1 MYLTGNGF
9 GSTPMKQS
17 ELSQL
22 LNLIFSRTL
31 NVHFTPLLSALRSAR
46 KCITANPPSIIIGK
60 HLLQHCRTVPIKRLH
75 VLLMCECVVLRN
87 KYTHILKSLHICT
100 YAAKV
105 SLKSERY
112 TWEAM
117 GNNFARMRGAS
128 NRLIAAQLW
137 RTLSPQT
144 PEDRRNRL
152 SSVRLSWRHTRK
164 LRG

>member
-1 MYLTGNGF
+1 MHIYIIYTIYIRWANQLHRSAQHTQLLNSHGVLHLSAHIQLMYLTGNGF

-22 LNLIFSRTL
+22 LNLIFSHTL

-112 TWEAM
+112 T
-117 GNNFARMRGAS
+117 
-128 NRLIAAQLW
+128 
-137 RTLSPQT
+137 
-144 PEDRRNRL
+144 
-152 SSVRLSWRHTRK
+152 
-164 LRG
+164 